1 MADLSPRG
9 RYRDRI
15 KRCDLLAD
23 LPQDDAGY
31 IIMDPPYFGAATE
44 QYSTNEN
51 DISNMEQDDWND
63 AMAAV
68 AAQCRKMQAAADSS
82 PEQPRAAEADA
93 SRGDR
98 RGRHA
103 RSGVS
108 PPG

>member
-1 MADLSPRG
+1 MQTSSRGQRTPVWLNQNEWNRGADLRLDIRMADLSPRG

-51 DISNMEQDDWND
+51 DISNME
-63 AMAAV
+63 
-68 AAQCRKMQAAADSS
+68 
-82 PEQPRAAEADA
+82 
-93 SRGDR
+93 
-98 RGRHA
+98 
-103 RSGVS
+103 
-108 PPG
+108 